1 MESKSKNTLYIQI
14 IIFIVVFAIAFFG
27 TRYFM
32 KENAS
37 NEDKITNEIKK

>member
-1 MESKSKNTLYIQI
+1 MESKPKNIYFQV

-32 KENAS
+32 KESS
-37 NEDKITNEIKK
+37 NSDAKITNEIKE

>member
-32 KENAS
+32 KESGNNDA
-37 NEDKITNEIKK
+37 EITTEIKK